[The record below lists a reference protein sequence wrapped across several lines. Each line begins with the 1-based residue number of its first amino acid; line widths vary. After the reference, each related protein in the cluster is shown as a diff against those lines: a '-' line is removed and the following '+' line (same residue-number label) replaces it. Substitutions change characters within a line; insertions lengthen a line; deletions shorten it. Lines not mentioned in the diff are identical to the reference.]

1 MQQPFPLLQQLVQF
15 IINGFD
21 IRADN
26 DLTGVFPRTDDA
38 CCTCRFYSLLIDLM
52 VVLDHKA
59 QAGSAVA
66 GRYYVVFAADAFQN
80 VLCNQCVKELMIYG
94 PGQFHTQYTDD
105 SHNASYLTVLFD
117 MRNLTPVEQEVWYD
131 ALINRVFHYD
141 QKINSLI
148 KAFVRESTT
157 GIPYM
162 NSLMLCLLTEI
173 IIRLLQGTYAS
184 PMNQSSNSVHKS
196 AMDEL
201 FDRIIAY
208 IDENIYLPLTIPE
221 ICEHFSLSR
230 TALQLM
236 FKNSIDQSPKKYI
249 NDKKLERSCQMLLE
263 NRYTISEISLRLGYT
278 SIHYFSKS
286 FNMKYHMSPSEF
298 VKQNL
303 QIKK

>member
-1 MQQPFPLLQQLVQF
+1 M
-15 IINGFD
+15 
-21 IRADN
+21 
-26 DLTGVFPRTDDA
+26 
-38 CCTCRFYSLLIDLM
+38 
-52 VVLDHKA
+52 
-59 QAGSAVA
+59 
-66 GRYYVVFAADAFQN
+66 
-80 VLCNQCVKELMIYG
+80 
-94 PGQFHTQYTDD
+94 
-105 SHNASYLTVLFD
+105 
-117 MRNLTPVEQEVWYD
+117 
-131 ALINRVFHYD
+131 FHYD

-184 PMNQSSNSVHKS
+184 PMNQPSNSVHKS

-303 QIKK
+303 QNKK